1 MRASPS
7 PPRLRGGGKAPSWID
22 GAAPRTFAHW
32 LDGAADAV
40 PFDDVAF
47 LVPRLTLGGLGLL
60 RERFPRP
67 ARVRV
72 LLPVRALPKGAPGP
86 LRYTLLDT
94 TPAELVLDN
103 QLAQGA
109 EAQRVRRWLGAETI
123 EVRTVRAEAS
133 LPGMAWVG
141 GALVVGNP
149 ELTRECLDP
158 TRPMAEA
165 GLFAPDAA
173 SRDALV
179 AVFER
184 LWAQGQDCKQALRD
198 RLDAYRPVAPRFL
211 YYLTLWH
218 LFRDRLPEWRGVLAE
233 DGRLKDTPIWT
244 NLYAFQRHGAI
255 AALRTLDR
263 EKGCI
268 LADSVG
274 LGKTYTA
281 LAVIKAYER
290 RNQRVLVLCPKKL
303 RDNWSRF
310 LQLGD
315 SNPIR
320 NANGDPDFAYYLLN
334 HTDLG
339 LGRADAGR
347 GAKVPLADVFAS
359 GFGLIV
365 IDESH
370 NFRNRGGKRY
380 AFLLDHLR
388 RFPETRLLLLSATPV
403 SNRLRDL
410 ANQLAL
416 VYRVDPIQ
424 APEHGTL
431 DATARTARF
440 RADVARVVQTAQRL
454 LDAYGREHADTP
466 TAFSPDALAA
476 LLPDAY
482 FALLARFTI
491 ARSRA
496 GITRFYDNAAREIG
510 VFPVHLPSDNSD
522 PPPPLDADGTLGDV
536 ESLSEALLALSYAAY
551 NPTDW
556 LRAGIARVEQGNL
569 SDEARQRSLAAL
581 MRINTLKRLESSID
595 AFRRTLRDA
604 LLTRTERTLR
614 DLERGTVRVPWV
626 TAVSLLGEAR
636 ARELARG
643 QADGAAETERRELLA
658 VFGDEGD
665 GLEEALEEGDVALPA
680 ANFFDVAR
688 LRAALEGDRARVA
701 ALLARADAID
711 LRRDAKFRALRAR
724 LRAKW
729 EAPFNPGNRKALV
742 FTAYADTADYL
753 ARALALSFPDVRVA
767 CVTGSTGKVFHGGR
781 HPQNAAMGDI
791 LFRFAPGG
799 QKGIDPK
806 THAPRQVP
814 DVPIDWVVA
823 TDCLSEGQNLQDC
836 DLVVNYDIHWN
847 PVRLTQRIGRVDRI
861 GSPNAYIRVDF
872 FWPCRA
878 LDAYINLERRVRAK
892 SAVGGLVSVDADILS
907 TDRKI
912 DLAYRQQ
919 QLLAIQRGRLTQGI
933 LPEAPARAFDDYL
946 AELDAWLR
954 ADDHAARCD
963 EAPLG
968 LCAVTPATLT
978 EAFAGADLPVP
989 TQGGALFLFRRAG
1002 LDDAERAA
1010 NPLGDC
1016 YLLAVDAAGKPLA
1029 ERGLAPLPPE
1039 RALALLRAL
1048 CRDRAEADAALATYA
1063 ETIFTPA
1070 RRNTLLDGAFRALGL
1085 ARETTRRDLLFG
1097 DIPFDFHT
1105 GLTDDAAALTLLT
1118 LAFILPEPMP

>member
-1 MRASPS
+1 M
-7 PPRLRGGGKAPSWID
+7 
-22 GAAPRTFAHW
+22 
-32 LDGAADAV
+32 

-173 SRDALV
+173 SRDALA

-184 LWAQGQDCKQALRD
+184 LWAQGEDCKPTLRA
-198 RLDAYRPVAPRFL
+198 RLDAYRPVAPQFL
-211 YYLTLWH
+211 YYLSLWH
-218 LFRDRLPEWRGVLAE
+218 LFRDRLPEWRGALAE
-233 DGRLKDTPIWT
+233 DRRLQETPIWKK
-244 NLYAFQRHGAI
+244 LYAFQRHGAI
-255 AALRTLDR
+255 AVLRTLER

-281 LAVIKAYER
+281 LAVVKAYAR

-303 RDNWSRF
+303 RPNWARF
-310 LQLGD
+310 LQLGAC
-315 SNPIR
+315 NPIR
-320 NANGDPDFAYYLLN
+320 DANGDPDFAYYLLN
-334 HTDLG
+334 HTDLA
-339 LGRADAGR
+339 LDRADPGR
-347 GAKVPLADVFAS
+347 GGKAALADIFAS

-380 AFLLDHLR
+380 AFLLEQLR

-416 VYRVDPIQ
+416 VYRVDPGKKDAD
-424 APEHGTL
+424 APDGRG
-431 DATARTARF
+431 DAARF
-440 RADVARVVQTAQRL
+440 RNEVGRVVQSAQRL
-454 LDAYGREHADTP
+454 LDGYARAHADEP
-466 TAFSPDALAA
+466 TAFSPEALAA
-476 LLPDAY
+476 QLPEAY

-491 ARSRA
+491 ARSRD

-510 VFPVHLPSDNSD
+510 VFPAHLPPDNPD
-522 PPPPLDADGTLGDV
+522 PPPPLDAEGDLGDI

-556 LRAGIARVEQGNL
+556 LRAGIVRAEQGNL
-569 SDEARQRSLAAL
+569 SDETRQRALAAL

-595 AFRRTLRDA
+595 AFRKTLRDA
-604 LLTRTERTLR
+604 LLMRTERTLR
-614 DLERGTVRVPWV
+614 DLARDAVRVPWV
-626 TAVSLLGEAR
+626 TAVSLLGKERAR
-636 ARELARG
+636 ALAL
-643 QADGAAETERRELLA
+643 ERRDAAADAERDALLA

-665 GLEEALEEGDVALPA
+665 GLEEALEGGDVTLPA
-680 ANFFDVAR
+680 EKYFDVAG
-688 LRAALEGDRARVA
+688 LRAALECDRARIA
-701 ALLARADAID
+701 DLLDRADAID
-711 LRRDAKFRALRAR
+711 LRRDAKFRELRTR

-729 EAPFNPGNRKALV
+729 ATPFNPGNRKALV

-753 ARALALSFPDVRVA
+753 ARALAASFPDVHVA
-767 CVTGSTGKVFHGGR
+767 CVTGSQGTVFHGGKPPR
-781 HPQNAAMGDI
+781 TAAMGEI

-799 QKGIDPK
+799 QTGRDGK
-806 THAPRQVP
+806 TGQPLRVP

-847 PVRLTQRIGRVDRI
+847 PVRLTQRIGRIDRI
-861 GSPNAYIRVDF
+861 GSPNARIRVDF
-872 FWPCRA
+872 FWPCRE

-892 SAVGGLVSVDADILS
+892 SAAGGLVSVDADVLS
-907 TDRKI
+907 PDRKI

-919 QLLAIQRGRLTQGI
+919 QLLAIRRGRLTQGI
-933 LPEAPARAFDDYL
+933 LPEASAHALDDYL
-946 AELDAWLR
+946 AEL
-954 ADDHAARCD
+954 
-963 EAPLG
+963 G
-968 LCAVTPATLT
+968 
-978 EAFAGADLPVP
+978 
-989 TQGGALFLFRRAG
+989 
-1002 LDDAERAA
+1002 
-1010 NPLGDC
+1010 
-1016 YLLAVDAAGKPLA
+1016 
-1029 ERGLAPLPPE
+1029 
-1039 RALALLRAL
+1039 
-1048 CRDRAEADAALATYA
+1048 
-1063 ETIFTPA
+1063 
-1070 RRNTLLDGAFRALGL
+1070 DGA
-1085 ARETTRRDLLFG
+1085 
-1097 DIPFDFHT
+1097 
-1105 GLTDDAAALTLLT
+1105 
-1118 LAFILPEPMP
+1118 

>member
-1 MRASPS
+1 MALASP
-7 PPRLRGGGKAPSWID
+7 PWLQGGNASSWID

-32 LDGAADAV
+32 LDGAADAA

-60 RERFPRP
+60 RERFPKP
-67 ARVRV
+67 ARLRI

-109 EAQRVRRWLGAETI
+109 DAQRVRRWLGAEAI
-123 EVRTVRAEAS
+123 AVRTVWADAS

-158 TRPMAEA
+158 ARPMAEA

-198 RLDAYRPVAPRFL
+198 RLDAYRPVTPQFL
-211 YYLTLWH
+211 YYLSLWH

-233 DGRLKDTPIWT
+233 DRRLKDTPIWT
-244 NLYAFQRHGAI
+244 KLYAFQRHGAI
-255 AALRTLDR
+255 AVLRTLER

-281 LAVIKAYER
+281 LAVIKAYAR

-310 LQLGD
+310 LQLGAN
-315 SNPIR
+315 NPIR
-320 NANGDPDFAYYLLN
+320 DANGDPDFAYYLLN

-370 NFRNRGGKRY
+370 NFRNRGGRRY

-416 VYRVDPIQ
+416 VYRVDP
-424 APEHGTL
+424 GKK
-431 DATARTARF
+431 DAETPDDRGDAARF
-440 RADVARVVQTAQRL
+440 RVEVGRVVQSAQRL
-454 LDAYGREHADTP
+454 LDGYARAHANEP
-466 TAFSPDALAA
+466 TAFSPDTLAA
-476 LLPDAY
+476 LLPEAY

-491 ARSRA
+491 ARSRD

-510 VFPVHLPSDNSD
+510 VFPAHLPSDNPD
-522 PPPPLDADGTLGDV
+522 PPPPLDTEGALGDV
-536 ESLSEALLALSYAAY
+536 ESLSETLLSLTYAAY

-556 LRAGIARVEQGNL
+556 LRAGIVRVEQGNL
-569 SDEARQRSLAAL
+569 RDETRQRSLAAL

-595 AFRRTLRDA
+595 AFRQTLRDA
-604 LLTRTERTLR
+604 LLTRTERTLGN
-614 DLERGTVRVPWV
+614 LERGVVCVPWV

-636 ARELARG
+636 ARELSCG
-643 QADGAAETERRELLA
+643 QRDGAADAEREALLN

-665 GLEEALEEGDVALPA
+665 GLEEALEGGDVALPA
-680 ANFFDVAR
+680 EQYFDVTG
-688 LRAALEGDRARVA
+688 LRAALECDRAQIVT
-701 ALLARADAID
+701 LLAQADAID
-711 LRRDAKFRALRAR
+711 LRRDAKFQALYDR

-753 ARALALSFPDVRVA
+753 ARALATSFPDVGVA
-767 CVTGSTGKVFHGGR
+767 CVTGSTGKIFHGGR

-806 THAPRQVP
+806 THVPLQVP

-847 PVRLTQRIGRVDRI
+847 PVRLTQRIGRIDRI
-861 GSPNAYIRVDF
+861 GSPNARIRVVF

-892 SAVGGLVSVDADILS
+892 SAAGGLVSVDADVLS

-919 QLLAIQRGRLTQGI
+919 QLLDIQRGRLTQGI

-946 AELDAWLR
+946 AELDAWLQ
-954 ADDHAARCD
+954 ADDRAAHCD

-978 EAFAGADLPVP
+978 EAFAGSDLPVP

-1002 LDDAERAA
+1002 LDGAERAA

-1016 YLLAVDAAGKPLA
+1016 YLLAVDLACKPLA
-1029 ERGLAPLPPE
+1029 DGALTPLPPE

-1097 DIPFDFHT
+1097 DVPFDFHT

-1118 LAFILPEPMP
+1118 LVFILPEPMP